1 MFRSGK
7 WILPVF
13 VFTICILASCSSL
26 KFVPEDQY
34 LLKKTTIQ
42 SEDSVFD
49 GRTLYPYV
57 HQRPNTKWFSVFK
70 VPLSLYSL
78 SGRDSTVWM
87 NRFLRRL
94 GEPPVVYDSIES
106 NRTLHDMTSAMQ
118 SKGYLNAEVSRTT
131 TSKKRRAHVNY
142 TVRPGHLYT
151 IGMWYMRARILRWRS
166 FFILTTL
173 IAAVLKPVWI
183 SQAKISITSESE

>member
-94 GEPPVVYDSIES
+94 GEPPVGYDSI
-106 NRTLHDMTSAMQ
+106 
-118 SKGYLNAEVSRTT
+118 
-131 TSKKRRAHVNY
+131 
-142 TVRPGHLYT
+142 
-151 IGMWYMRARILRWRS
+151 
-166 FFILTTL
+166 
-173 IAAVLKPVWI
+173 
-183 SQAKISITSESE
+183 

>member
-151 IGMWYMRARILRWRS
+151 I
-166 FFILTTL
+166 
-173 IAAVLKPVWI
+173 AAVLKPVWI
-183 SQAKISITSESE
+183 SQAKISIMSESE